1 MKLRKRTVSLL
12 LALCMMFSL
21 AAPVFAVGVEE
32 KITAVVRFADGTDAD
47 ALCAALEALPGVSV
61 RWTYEALF
69 RGAAIEGSESALAA
83 AAECGGVAA
92 VYRSRL
98 WAQPCAEG
106 DPAGTSN
113 SLDVMRGEDIAYNG
127 DGMVVAVI
135 DSGLYVSHEAFQ
147 DYGIMENPT
156 LSEEDIEAF
165 VDEGGTDGRYI
176 SQKVPFAYDYSGD
189 DRSVHTADSH
199 GTHVTALAVGYSEN
213 EDGSRKFSGVAP
225 AAQLLCMKVFPDAA
239 NLGADDA
246 DILKAMEDAFL
257 LGADVLNLS
266 LGTEGDF
273 MEGSAVGELYKIAI
287 EKIRGAGVIVCC
299 AAGNSGDALTGKQG
313 TVTYPTADFTD
324 YGTAA
329 IPAAYPGAT
338 SVGAVNAL
346 TSEGGGGIVVNGAT
360 IGFVKGVSENEEEVL
375 PDLDSLANRELTYVM
390 VGGLGKKE
398 DFEGLDLTGC
408 VAVVKRGEIYFSEKV
423 QNAAERGAVACL
435 VYNNEAGAI
444 RPAVTGTTIPSALIT
459 QAAGVYLAENA
470 ENGRGTMTV
479 KPDVVMVSTG
489 AQLSI
494 MEGSSWGAT
503 TDLRLLPLLSA
514 PGGSILSAIP
524 GKKDA
529 YGYLSGTSMATPNA
543 SGSFAVVMQALAERG
558 ITDRKAR
565 ADAAESLLMSTAA
578 LVTDED
584 GTPLSP
590 RRQGAGVIDLTAA
603 LRSRAMIVDPVLE
616 LGDGIGNAFAMSFVV
631 KNTSEEDLVFSV
643 DTRVLT
649 DAIGLMGG
657 QAYTTLTPIEITK
670 YMKISGVDDV
680 TVAAGGQHRVRLNIT
695 IDSALAETLEE
706 AYSNG
711 FFLDGYVTLTEKSGE
726 KIHAVFMG
734 YRGDW
739 EAAPIIEQVD
749 FRDVMDALTETEG
762 SLDDLSVALG
772 VNMWYNLVYL
782 KGGTAGN
789 EQMLMAGEN
798 PYAEVKANDER
809 IAMSTVTSDAHAMAG
824 YGFDIDLYT
833 LRNAAHVIMVVS
845 DRKTGEIYYV
855 DDTKNLPRADFD
867 STTGLVQNTGWFYW
881 DGTDAGG
888 KPLADGTTVD
898 VEFFAWTESDR
909 VMQSVRAG
917 RDCDMARPETYRW
930 LTGGVYDDR
939 REWHFPLTLDGTAPT
954 VEAKWNETTGEA
966 VLTVNEEEFL
976 AYAKVRTGSGEVIF
990 EESYDGV
997 VRGESYVL
1005 TVTVP
1010 EGESVLYV
1018 MLADY
1023 ASNTIGYRIELNLEQ
1038 DDVTRCAMAVF
1049 SDVRM
1054 SAWYHD
1060 AVDCVYENGW
1070 MDAADG
1076 LTFSPDHGAMRATV
1090 VEALYRL
1097 AGEPDVSGVEL
1108 PFTDLVGNEDFIDA
1122 LKWAYREGIATG
1134 YTDTMFAGLA
1144 SVRRQQ
1150 LAVML
1155 YRAVKLAGEVTEY
1168 DESVLD
1174 SFADGAEVS
1183 GWAREAMSWAV
1194 GEGIFSGDSEE
1205 NLNPGAMAT
1214 RAQLAQIL
1222 MNIYNEN

>member
-156 LSEEDIEAF
+156 LSEEDIEDF

-239 NLGADDA
+239 DRGADDA
-246 DILKAMEDAFL
+246 DVLKAMEDAFL

-273 MEGSAVGELYKIAI
+273 MEGSAVGELYKTAI

-313 TVTYPTADFTD
+313 AVTYPTADFTD

-346 TSEGGGGIVVNGAT
+346 TSEGGGGIVVNGVT

-459 QAAGVYLAENA
+459 QAAGAYLAENA

-479 KPDVVMVSTG
+479 KPDVVMVSMG

-565 ADAAESLLMSTAA
+565 ADAVESLLMSTAA

-603 LRSRAMIVDPVLE
+603 LRSRAVIVDPVLE
-616 LGDGIGNAFAMSFVV
+616 LGDGIGNAFALSFVV

-643 DTRVLT
+643 DTSVLT

-657 QAYTTLTPIEITK
+657 QTYTTLTPIEITK
-670 YMKISGVDDV
+670 YMKISGADDV
-680 TVAAGGQHRVRLNIT
+680 TVAAGGQQTVRLNIA
-695 IDSALAETLEE
+695 IDSALTETLEE
-706 AYSNG
+706 AYPNG
-711 FFLDGYVTLTEKSGE
+711 FFLEGYVTLTEKSGE
-726 KIHAVFMG
+726 KIHATFMG

-739 EAAPIIEQVD
+739 EAAPVIEQAD
-749 FRDVMDALTETEG
+749 FRDVMDAIAETEG

-824 YGFDIDLYT
+824 YGFDIDLYP

-845 DRKTGEIYYV
+845 DRKTGAIYYV
-855 DDTKNLPRADFD
+855 DDTENLPRADFD
-867 STTGLVQNTGWFYW
+867 STTGLVQNSGWFCW
-881 DGTDAGG
+881 DGTDASG
-888 KPLADGTTVD
+888 KPLADGTVVD
-898 VEFFAWTESDR
+898 VEFFAWTESDKA
-909 VMQSVRAG
+909 MQSVYAG
-917 RDCDMARPETYRW
+917 RKSDMTRPETYRW
-930 LTGGVYDDR
+930 LIGGLYDGR
-939 REWHFPLTLDGTAPT
+939 KEWSFPLTLDGTAPT
-954 VEAKWNETTGEA
+954 VETKWNETTGEA

-976 AYAKVRTGSGEVIF
+976 AYAKVRSGSGEVIF
-990 EESYDGV
+990 EESYDGT
-997 VRGESYVL
+997 VRGESHVL

-1010 EGESVLYV
+1010 AGENILYV

-1060 AVDCVYENGW
+1060 AVDCAYENGW

-1076 LTFSPDHGAMRATV
+1076 LAFEPDHGAMRATV

-1097 AGEPDVSGVEL
+1097 AGEPDVTDVEL

-1155 YRAVKLAGEVTEY
+1155 YRAAKLAGEVTEY

-1194 GEGIFSGDSEE
+1194 GEGIISGDSEGK
-1205 NLNPGAMAT
+1205 LNPGAVAT
-1214 RAQLAQIL
+1214 RAQLARIL
-1222 MNIYNEN
+1222 MNINKEN